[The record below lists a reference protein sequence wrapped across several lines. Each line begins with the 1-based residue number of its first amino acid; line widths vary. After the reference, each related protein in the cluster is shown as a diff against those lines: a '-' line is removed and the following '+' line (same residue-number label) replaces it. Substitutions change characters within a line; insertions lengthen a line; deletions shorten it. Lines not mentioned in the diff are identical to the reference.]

1 MPKRSAPYHQ
11 SLPTRMQLNILGA
24 TVLSIERAQRAKPQ
38 FREKVLRE
46 IVDLELRQLEKEMGV
61 GLDEVAEGRV

>member
-1 MPKRSAPYHQ
+1 
-11 SLPTRMQLNILGA
+11 MQLNILGA